1 VPSSLQLRAR
11 GRVTQIPTALYLHF
25 SVTNMIS
32 LVSFAS
38 ALLVGGA
45 NAHQFP
51 APPTYDTILQ
61 SAINPNITISYNKPN
76 TSTCVTA
83 FGHQQQYAG
92 YVNLP
97 PFTLAPYQQNYSI
110 NTFFWFFESR
120 TSPET
125 APLTIWLNGGPGSSS
140 MVGLF
145 EEVGP
150 CEIIQLPNGSYTTQ
164 PRLWGWDRS
173 SNLLFI
179 DQPTQTGFSYDER
192 VNATVDFS
200 KDFPFMLENRMK
212 PRPPASNTPAWRV
225 MNGTFASGRNVN
237 TQDSTAVAA
246 RACWH
251 FLQGFLYTF
260 PRYNPGTRPNRT
272 TVEPA
277 GVNFFTESY
286 GGMYGPT
293 FAAYFEDQNDRR
305 RSGALPDITL
315 EIQLDSVGII
325 NGAVDFLTEMI
336 SIANFTHNNTYGITA
351 IDLLTYQNAISALNS
366 ETGCRGLVMRC
377 RRRTEVF
384 DPEGSGVDR
393 DTNKLCASA
402 LDACTNAANS
412 LYSRIK
418 RSPYDIRVKPEIST
432 NAAYQEY
439 LNTAAVMQAIG
450 AQVNYTQSSMA
461 VLEAFAK
468 NGDSVRG
475 TQLKALA
482 DLISRGIRVAFIYGD
497 A

>member
-1 VPSSLQLRAR
+1 
-11 GRVTQIPTALYLHF
+11 
-25 SVTNMIS
+25 MIK

-38 ALLVGGA
+38 ALLAGGA

-51 APPTYDTILQ
+51 ASPTYDKILQ
-61 SAINPNITISYNKPN
+61 SAINRNITISYNRPN
-76 TSTCVTA
+76 SSTCATA
-83 FGHQQQYAG
+83 FSHQQQYAG

-110 NTFFWFFESR
+110 NTFFWFFEAR

-125 APLTIWLNGGPGSSS
+125 APLTMWLNGGPGSSS

-150 CEIIQLPNGSYTTQ
+150 CEIVQLPNGSYSTQ

-200 KDFPFMLENRMK
+200 KDFPFMLENRIE
-212 PRPPASNTPAWRV
+212 PRPLAPDTPVWRA

-237 TQDSTAVAA
+237 TQDSTAVSA

-251 FLQGFLYTF
+251 FLQGFLSAF
-260 PRYNPGTRPNRT
+260 PQYNPGTRPNRT
-272 TVEPA
+272 IIEPA
-277 GVNFFTESY
+277 GVNFFAESY

-293 FAAYFEDQNDRR
+293 FADYFEDQNDRR
-305 RSGALPDITL
+305 RSGDLPNSTMEIRL
-315 EIQLDSVGII
+315 ESVGII

-336 SIANFTHNNTYGITA
+336 SIANFTHNNTYGVAA
-351 IDLLTYQNAISALNS
+351 IDLLTYQNAISALNL
-366 ETGCRGLVMRC
+366 ETDCRGLVTRC

-384 DPEGSGVDR
+384 DPEGSGVDK
-393 DTNKLCASA
+393 DTNELCASA
-402 LDACTNAANS
+402 LNACTNVANS
-412 LYSRIK
+412 LYSQID

-432 NAAYQEY
+432 SAAYQEY

-450 AQVNYTQSSMA
+450 AQVNYTQSSIA
-461 VLEAFAK
+461 VLEVFAK
-468 NGDSVRG
+468 TGDSVRG

-482 DLISRGIRVAFIYGD
+482 NLVSRGIRVAFIYGD